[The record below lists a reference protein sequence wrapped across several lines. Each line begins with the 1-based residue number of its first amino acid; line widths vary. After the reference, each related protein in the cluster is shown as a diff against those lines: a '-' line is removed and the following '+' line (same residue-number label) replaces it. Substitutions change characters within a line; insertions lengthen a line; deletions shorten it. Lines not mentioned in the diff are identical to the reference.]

1 MPPTAKRVLRS
12 ATAVAVVALASIG
25 LLWLSAAV
33 GTGSSARA
41 GAASGQTAQARKAL
55 LLLSD
60 MPSGWVKTKA
70 PTNNAAVG
78 AGQLARCIGVA
89 KSLITENPPSVNSPQ
104 FQNRQGTLMVND
116 NVTVFPSAKNA
127 AQELATVA
135 NAKTPGCMTA
145 VASGPLKSKFLGNFP
160 KGVSAGTPL
169 VSAIDPAT
177 FGTGTAGYSLSVP
190 VTTHGETFNLTVT
203 EVFAVKGRLGQQI
216 TFTSAGQPFSIGLE
230 GHLSSIA
237 VGRL

>member
-1 MPPTAKRVLRS
+1 MRPTAKKVLRS
-12 ATAVAVVALASIG
+12 GLAVTITGLASLA
-25 LLWLSAAV
+25 LLWLCAV
-33 GTGSSARA
+33 PGTSARA
-41 GAASGQTAQARKAL
+41 GATSSQMAQARKAL

-60 MPSGWVKTKA
+60 MPSGWIKTKA
-70 PTNNAAVG
+70 PPNNNAVG

-89 KSLITENPPSVNSPQ
+89 KSLITENPPSVSSPQ

-127 AQELATVA
+127 TQELATIA
-135 NAKTPGCMTA
+135 NAKTPGCLTA
-145 VASGPLKSKFLGNFP
+145 VASGPLKSKFLGTFP

-177 FGTGTAGYSLSVP
+177 FGPGTAGYSLSVP
-190 VTTHGETFNLTVT
+190 VTTHGQTINLTVT
-203 EVFAVKGRLGQQI
+203 QVFAIKGRLGQQI
-216 TFTSAGQPFSIGLE
+216 GFTSVGQPFSIGLE
-230 GHLSSIA
+230 GHLSSIG